1 MGVVNGFVE
10 VIVFLIL
17 IVALLPVIG
26 ELTGEANVAVTC
38 AEGITGSAAITTLL
52 GIVVLVIVVGFFLRL
67 IKSIQSKD
75 DGV

>member
-10 VIVFLIL
+10 IIVFLVL
-17 IVALLPVIG
+17 IIALLPVIG

-38 AEGITGSAAITTLL
+38 AEGITGSAAIITLL